1 MLFRSLADLVF
12 ILHFCFVIFTIFGG
26 LLALRWRQVLWLHF
40 PALAWGILV
49 ELFQLPCPLTNLEK
63 WFKEL
68 GGERGYE
75 GGFIEYYISA
85 ILYADFTPQFQMTL
99 GILLFLFNLVVYL
112 YVFRKPKFSTA

>member
-1 MLFRSLADLVF
+1 MIYRSLADLVF
-12 ILHFCFVIFTIFGG
+12 ILHFCFVIFIIFGG
-26 LLALRWRQVLWLHF
+26 LLTLRWRPVLWLHF

-68 GGERGYE
+68 GGESGYK

-85 ILYADFTPQFQMTL
+85 ILYAELTPQFQMTL

-112 YVFRKPKFSTA
+112 YVFRKPKFLTA